1 MAADISEED
10 DGFVG
15 SFRIFA
21 QHGLLIFRDV
31 RSTDT
36 HDGYDGRVP
45 VHARPDSVYLKV
57 RNAVD
62 GPVSVDVFEDESED
76 LTLDAVLFDGAVS
89 SEYGEFVLHDPDNGI
104 SMKVITDNPGAAR
117 FRVSADAER
126 FTAALRLQIWY

>member
-1 MAADISEED
+1 MTAERSDED
-10 DGFVG
+10 DGFAG
-15 SFRIFA
+15 SFRVFA
-21 QHGLLIFRDV
+21 HHGLLIFRDV
-31 RSTDT
+31 RSTET

-62 GPVSVDVFEDESED
+62 GPVSVDVFEHESDD

-89 SEYGEFVLHDPDNGI
+89 SEHGEFVLHDPDNGI
-104 SMKVITDNPGAAR
+104 SMKVITDSPGEAR